1 MGRMAD
7 TAKRKSKKDLL
18 FNAAMS
24 IIGERGYGGTSV
36 DEIAARAGVAKGVVY
51 YYFDSKAALAE
62 QLIKTGL
69 DGLAVRLDRVITD
82 EMSASEAIV
91 ALAHEQ
97 MRQVEKRRDFVK
109 FLLSE
114 MWREDRE
121 WQQTLDSCIEKIVD
135 IFAREIKRGIAE
147 GEFAPL
153 DDDNVSF
160 IAQTIWATFLSG
172 ALNWTVIHPEDDP
185 ARIADRLAQYA
196 LAGLRS

>member
-1 MGRMAD
+1 
-7 TAKRKSKKDLL
+7 
-18 FNAAMS
+18 MS

-69 DGLAVRLDRVITD
+69 DALAVRLERVVSED
-82 EMSASEAIV
+82 MSATDAIT

-121 WQQTLDSCIEKIVD
+121 WRETLNTCVGTITA
-135 IFAREIKRGIAE
+135 IFKREIRKGIASK
-147 GEFAPL
+147 EFAAM
-153 DDDNVSF
+153 DESNITF
-160 IAQTIWATFLSG
+160 AAQTIWISFLAG
-172 ALNWTVIHPEDDP
+172 ALDWTVLHPEDDSSV
-185 ARIADRLAQYA
+185 IADRLSRYV
-196 LAGLRS
+196 LASLKSPS

>member
-1 MGRMAD
+1 MD
-7 TAKRKSKKDLL
+7 DSPKRKSKKDIL

-82 EMSASEAIV
+82 EMSAPEAII

-97 MRQVEKRRDFVK
+97 MRQVRKRRDFVK

-114 MWREDRE
+114 MWREDRQ
-121 WQQTLDSCIEKIVD
+121 WQETLDECVAAIVA
-135 IFAREIKRGIAE
+135 IFEREIRRGIAE
-147 GEFAPL
+147 GEFAPI
-153 DDDNVSF
+153 DEDAVAF
-160 IAQTIWATFLSG
+160 IAQTIWATYLSG
-172 ALNWTVIHPEDDP
+172 ALNWTVIHPDDDP
-185 ARIADRLAQYA
+185 AVIADRLAQYA
-196 LAGLRS
+196 LAGLRAR